1 MKGGFSEKKR
11 IFDTVLLQTGDFY
24 KAVEASGYKE
34 SYAKRFLNDE
44 NVKKIIEEHK
54 SVNKASDDMS
64 VVNGVAENEEILKFL
79 TNVMRGDNNNSS
91 FEGSI
96 RERMRAAELLSK
108 RKQFFDDSQNESI
121 NVLIIDDIKWG
132 GFYKRK
138 KN

>member
-1 MKGGFSEKKR
+1 
-11 IFDTVLLQTGDFY
+11 
-24 KAVEASGYKE
+24 
-34 SYAKRFLNDE
+34 
-44 NVKKIIEEHK
+44 
-54 SVNKASDDMS
+54 MS

-121 NVLIIDDIKWG
+121 NVLIIDDIK
-132 GFYKRK
+132 
-138 KN
+138 